1 MAQLPFLYDAEVR
14 DQADSLVERVSC
26 SVWPAERQRD
36 ETSGE
41 VFDHTGEAPL
51 RAGDALRGPN
61 RRLVVLN
68 GPLAGRYSVSGATPQ
83 PFTQHVGLELL
94 RVDPVG

>member
-14 DQADSLVERVSC
+14 DQADALVERVSC

-36 ETSGE
+36 ELSGE

-51 RAGDALRGPN
+51 CAADALSGPN
-61 RRLVVLN
+61 RRLVVMN
-68 GPLAGRYSVSGATPQ
+68 GPLAGRYSIVGATPQ
-83 PFTQHVGLELL
+83 LFTRHVGLELN
-94 RVDPVG
+94 RVSPVG